1 MKSFGFGLRTFKR
14 FPELLPLVGFITF
27 AVTMGSSF
35 AVYSLLTKPD
45 VRLFGRDTEMP
56 YDLVKPTESRKSLPF
71 IVLLASINGLR
82 PCWGILGHTAAPLR
96 IVSFTEPLGYAHV
109 CVCVCLVNINEKYV
123 PIPELEQLKK
133 EIGSFKN

>member
-56 YDLVKPTESRKSLPF
+56 YDLVKPTESRK
-71 IVLLASINGLR
+71 
-82 PCWGILGHTAAPLR
+82 
-96 IVSFTEPLGYAHV
+96 
-109 CVCVCLVNINEKYV
+109 LVNINEKYV